1 MTELELQ
8 KRKAAANAAA
18 RMRQE
23 QALGADP
30 TMQERWAA
38 ALEATGERGKELY
51 NSMKNTVFGTDRL
64 DEPYLQDLP
73 ELFSANDPIIDEVV
87 KHNAGA
93 YTKLAEGFYAS
104 TTPEQQI
111 DILKENIPSMKFH
124 TNKHG
129 DVLVKYRGK
138 VSFLNKPGLS
148 SADVKGLAIHMA
160 SDVPAMFVVAKGVG
174 VVDKVLRGSVGFAS
188 TSAIRD
194 IAATEAG
201 ATEGINAE
209 RAALS
214 AAFGAGGEVAVP
226 FFNWMKT
233 GKVAKE
239 LGATQRELPA
249 AQQAVKEAKPL
260 SQATGIDLFPA
271 QKTLAPKM
279 LASQRSVLE
288 TNVGISMSRKALEGQ
303 NKQVSTA
310 VDAFIYQ
317 LATPEQA
324 MKSPF
329 KVQAAAEQSINVAKL
344 QRKEAASPIYT
355 QALDSGAIG
364 EVSGTISLVKGL
376 KADYK
381 KGTKMYNALS
391 KIQGLLQKT
400 TTKKGKTRI
409 DSQGVIVFGEDVIV
423 RSPVTNPKHL
433 HSVKLEIDAMLA
445 QTGESAVDN
454 TTRSL
459 LAQAQKSLVKDMD
472 NTIPKY
478 GAARAEYAKQS
489 ETVSSLVESPLFS
502 IANVKP
508 QNIEQVTNILFS
520 TGTNKASL
528 LHSKRIIQKTDPKA
542 WDALVTH
549 EMEKRLGTVRA
560 EAVDAATTRNEAQ
573 LLLNALTGG
582 KSSKD
587 DLLRGAMGETQQKNY
602 DVLIAALRRASTGR
616 PAKTVAK
623 LEDQRVDLP
632 IRIYGKLFGSPRDMG
647 RLSMDAKHIQHLTDT
662 KIAAV
667 TTALLNPKWEPRM
680 LKIRKLGPT
689 SEKGATMFQ
698 SLVNDIVQS
707 ETQLESFSLYGTEEQ
722 P

>member
-8 KRKAAANAAA
+8 KRKAAAKAAA

-38 ALEATGERGKELY
+38 ALETTGERGKDLY

-87 KHNAGA
+87 KHKAGA
-93 YTKLAEGFYAS
+93 YTKLAEGFYAA

-124 TNKHG
+124 TNKYG
-129 DVLVKYRGK
+129 DVLVKYRDK
-138 VSFLNKPGLS
+138 VSFLNRPGLS

-174 VVDKVLRGSVGFAS
+174 VVDKVLRGAVGFAS

-201 ATEGINAE
+201 ATEGISAE
-209 RAALS
+209 RAAVS
-214 AAFGAGGEVAVP
+214 AAFGAGGEVVVP

-233 GKVAKE
+233 GKAAKGI
-239 LGATQRELPA
+239 GATRRELPA

-260 SQATGIDLFPA
+260 SQATGIELFPA
-271 QKTLAPKM
+271 QQTLAPKM
-279 LASQRSVLE
+279 LAGQRAVLD

-310 VDAFIYQ
+310 VNDFVYQ

-324 MKSPF
+324 MKAPF
-329 KVQAAAEQSINVAKL
+329 KVQAAAQKSIDVAKL

-381 KGTKMYNALS
+381 KGTKMYTALS
-391 KIQGLLQKT
+391 KVQGLLQKT
-400 TTKKGKTRI
+400 TTKKGETYL
-409 DSQGVIVFGEDVIV
+409 DPQGIIVFGKDVTI
-423 RSPVTNPKHL
+423 RSPVTSPKHL

-445 QTGESAVDN
+445 QTGDNAVDN

-489 ETVSSLVESPLFS
+489 ETVSSLIESPLFS

-508 QNIEQVTNILFS
+508 QNIEQVTNTLFS
-520 TGTNKASL
+520 TGVNKASL
-528 LHSKRIIQKTDPKA
+528 LHSKNIIQKTDPKA
-542 WDALVTH
+542 WDSLVTH
-549 EMEKRLGTVRA
+549 EMEKRLGNVRA

-573 LLLNALTGG
+573 LLLTALTGG

-587 DLLRGAMGETQQKNY
+587 DLLRSAMSETQQKNY
-602 DVLIAALRRASTGR
+602 DVLIGALRRASVGR

-623 LEDQRVDLP
+623 LEDQRVNLP
-632 IRIYGKLFGSPRDMG
+632 VRIYGKLFGSPRDMG

-680 LKIRKLGPT
+680 LKIRKLGPA

-707 ETQLESFSLYGTEEQ
+707 ETQLEAFSLYGTQEQ
-722 P
+722 Q